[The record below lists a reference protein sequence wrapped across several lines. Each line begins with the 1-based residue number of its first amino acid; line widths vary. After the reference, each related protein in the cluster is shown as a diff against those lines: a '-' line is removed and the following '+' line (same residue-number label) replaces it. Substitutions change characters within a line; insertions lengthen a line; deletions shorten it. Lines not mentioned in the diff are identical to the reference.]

1 MSLASLSISA
11 TAVALLVASTA
22 VAQPYPAKPIRM
34 IVASSSG
41 TSSDFFARM
50 IGQVLT
56 DKNKMQ
62 VVVDNRTGA
71 GGLIGNALVS
81 KGAPDGYTLGMVG
94 LTRVL
99 SALLR
104 KEPPY
109 HPLEDTTAIMQV
121 ASLPNVL
128 VTSPHVQANS
138 VREFVA
144 LVKSKPGQF
153 NFASPGLG
161 SSSHLAAEIFNR
173 AAGLQAVH
181 VPFKIVTDSFTETM
195 GGQVHYFV
203 YTLPST
209 LPMLQAGKLRPLAVT
224 TSKRSPVLP
233 SIPTFEEAGLPA
245 AQFDNWSGIVGPRG
259 MSAKL
264 VAQLHADIAEILSRP
279 ETKEKFVR
287 QGAESTSDSNPG
299 AFTDLLRSEHERYRN
314 LLPAIGI
321 QQQ

>member
-1 MSLASLSISA
+1 MSLASLSTSA
-11 TAVALLVASTA
+11 TAVALLVVSTA
-22 VAQPYPAKPIRM
+22 VAQPYPTKPIRM

-41 TSSDFFARM
+41 TSSDFFART
-50 IGQVLT
+50 IGQVIT
-56 DKNKMQ
+56 DQYKVQ
-62 VVVDNRTGA
+62 VVVDNRAGA

-104 KEPPY
+104 SEPPY
-109 HPLEDTTAIMQV
+109 HPIEDTTAIMQV
-121 ASLPNVL
+121 ASLPDVL
-128 VTSPHVQANS
+128 VVSPHVPAKS
-138 VREFVA
+138 VQEFVA

-161 SSSHLAAEIFNR
+161 SSSHLAAEIFNQ

-181 VPFKIVTDSFTETM
+181 VPFKIVSDSFAATM

-209 LPMLQAGKLRPLAVT
+209 LPVLQAGKLRPLAVT

-233 SIPTFEEAGLPA
+233 GTPTFEEAGLPA

-259 MSAKL
+259 MPAKL
-264 VAQLHADIAEILSRP
+264 VAQLHADIAEILRRP
-279 ETKEKFVR
+279 EIKERFVR

-299 AFTDLLRSEHERYRN
+299 AFMDLLRSEYERYRK

>member
-1 MSLASLSISA
+1 M
-11 TAVALLVASTA
+11 
-22 VAQPYPAKPIRM
+22 
-34 IVASSSG
+34 
-41 TSSDFFARM
+41 
-50 IGQVLT
+50 
-56 DKNKMQ
+56 
-62 VVVDNRTGA
+62 
-71 GGLIGNALVS
+71 GNALVS

-99 SALLR
+99 SALMR

-121 ASLPNVL
+121 ASLPDVL
-128 VTSPHVQANS
+128 VVSPHVQANS

-144 LVKSKPGQF
+144 LVKSKPGHF

-181 VPFKIVTDSFTETM
+181 VPFKIIADSFTETM
-195 GGQVHYFV
+195 SGQVQYFV

-209 LPMLQAGKLRPLAVT
+209 LPVLQQGKLRPLAVT
-224 TSKRSPVLP
+224 TSKRNPALP
-233 SIPTFEEAGLPA
+233 SIPTFEEAGLSA
-245 AQFDNWSGIVGPRG
+245 AQFDNWSGIVGPGG

-264 VAQLHADIAEILSRP
+264 VARLHANIAEILRRP

-287 QGAESTSDSNPG
+287 QGAESTSDSNPV
-299 AFTDLLRSEHERYRN
+299 AFTDLLRSEYERYRK
-314 LLPAIGI
+314 LLPALGI
-321 QQQ
+321 HQQ